1 MADFLLRD
9 IDERVAE
16 RIKEMA
22 RQKGWP
28 LNDVILMLI
37 KQALGLAEPEPPP
50 VPGDIARL
58 PGTWNDDESRAFEEA
73 MAALTSARRRWLADP
88 SVDLRAEYDAV
99 LDLLEGLDRPV
110 RRTAP
115 AVQIVRSGGEVRRL
129 TRRAR
134 VALLEPWQTPWIPTP
149 GAGSTHT

>member
-28 LNDVILMLI
+28 LNDVMLLLL
-37 KQALGLAEPEPPP
+37 KQALGFIEPEPAP

-58 PGTWNDDESRAFEEA
+58 TGAWNDDEARAFQEA
-73 MAALTSARRRWLADP
+73 MAAMSNLPDDAPAYLVEEARRKKEA
-88 SVDLRAEYDAV
+88 
-99 LDLLEGLDRPV
+99 
-110 RRTAP
+110 
-115 AVQIVRSGGEVRRL
+115 GG
-129 TRRAR
+129 
-134 VALLEPWQTPWIPTP
+134 
-149 GAGSTHT
+149 

>member
-28 LNDVILMLI
+28 LNDVMLLLL
-37 KQALGLAEPEPPP
+37 KQALGIIEPEPAP

-58 PGTWNDDESRAFEEA
+58 TGAWNDDEARAFQEA
-73 MAALTSARRRWLADP
+73 MAAMSSLPDDAPAYLVEEARRKK
-88 SVDLRAEYDAV
+88 E
-99 LDLLEGLDRPV
+99 
-110 RRTAP
+110 
-115 AVQIVRSGGEVRRL
+115 SGG
-129 TRRAR
+129 
-134 VALLEPWQTPWIPTP
+134 
-149 GAGSTHT
+149 

>member
-28 LNDVILMLI
+28 LNDVMLLLL
-37 KQALGLAEPEPPP
+37 KQALGIIEPEPAP

-58 PGTWNDDESRAFEEA
+58 TGAWNDDEARAFQEA
-73 MAALTSARRRWLADP
+73 MAAMSSLPDDAPAYLSEEARRKKEA
-88 SVDLRAEYDAV
+88 
-99 LDLLEGLDRPV
+99 
-110 RRTAP
+110 
-115 AVQIVRSGGEVRRL
+115 GG
-129 TRRAR
+129 
-134 VALLEPWQTPWIPTP
+134 
-149 GAGSTHT
+149 

>member
-22 RQKGWP
+22 RQKGCP
-28 LNDVILMLI
+28 LNDVILLLI

-58 PGTWNDDESRAFEEA
+58 TGAWNDDETRAFAEA
-73 MAALTSARRRWLADP
+73 MAAMSSLPDDAPAYAGPERRLAD
-88 SVDLRAEYDAV
+88 E
-99 LDLLEGLDRPV
+99 
-110 RRTAP
+110 RRKP
-115 AVQIVRSGGEVRRL
+115 RDGE
-129 TRRAR
+129 
-134 VALLEPWQTPWIPTP
+134 
-149 GAGSTHT
+149 

>member
-28 LNDVILMLI
+28 LNDVILHLL
-37 KQALGLAEPEPPP
+37 KQALGLVEPEPAA

-58 PGTWNDDESRAFEEA
+58 AGAWGDEESKAFEAAMQAFTGLPDDEPHY
-73 MAALTSARRRWLADP
+73 WKD
-88 SVDLRAEYDAV
+88 
-99 LDLLEGLDRPV
+99 
-110 RRTAP
+110 
-115 AVQIVRSGGEVRRL
+115 QKKK
-129 TRRAR
+129 
-134 VALLEPWQTPWIPTP
+134 
-149 GAGSTHT
+149 

>member
-28 LNDVILMLI
+28 LNDVILLLL
-37 KQALGLAEPEPPP
+37 KQALGMVGPEPPP

-58 PGTWNDDESRAFEEA
+58 AGAWNDDETKAFAEA
-73 MAALTSARRRWLADP
+73 MAALTGLPDDVPHYLADGSP
-88 SVDLRAEYDAV
+88 SKPD
-99 LDLLEGLDRPV
+99 
-110 RRTAP
+110 
-115 AVQIVRSGGEVRRL
+115 
-129 TRRAR
+129 
-134 VALLEPWQTPWIPTP
+134 
-149 GAGSTHT
+149 

>member
-28 LNDVILMLI
+28 LNDVMLLLL
-37 KQALGLAEPEPPP
+37 KQALGIIEPEPAP

-58 PGTWNDDESRAFEEA
+58 TGAWNDDEARAFQEAMSAMSSLPDDAPAYLSEEA
-73 MAALTSARRRWLADP
+73 RRKK
-88 SVDLRAEYDAV
+88 E
-99 LDLLEGLDRPV
+99 
-110 RRTAP
+110 
-115 AVQIVRSGGEVRRL
+115 SGG
-129 TRRAR
+129 
-134 VALLEPWQTPWIPTP
+134 
-149 GAGSTHT
+149 